1 MCLICICISTMS
13 NGIEP
18 LTTGT
23 YMIGAL
29 GLSIGLAC
37 YKYVNC
43 RHYECCDNQ
52 WVDLKVSELE
62 EDFQKNLFGQHLAK
76 RIVPKALNTHV
87 LKINPKKAL
96 VMSFHG
102 WTGCGKNHVS
112 RMIAKHMF
120 TKGSDSEFHHLY
132 IGSRDFPHK
141 QEVNKYRER
150 LRKEIEES
158 TKKCERSLFIF
169 DEVDKIAP
177 GVLDALKPY
186 IDHHDNVNG
195 VNYRRNVFL
204 FLSDAS
210 GNDITGVALKF
221 WSEGKDREYITL
233 KDMEPI
239 ISKNSYNEPGGFWHS
254 ELVKKDLIDVYVPF
268 LPLEKKHVRKCIIA
282 ELRARNLRT
291 DSTIVDRIA
300 NQLLY
305 APEEVELFSV
315 SGCKKVNQ
323 KVDLFATDEF

>member
-1 MCLICICISTMS
+1 MS
-13 NGIEP
+13 YGIEP

-23 YMIGAL
+23 YIVGAL
-29 GLSIGLAC
+29 GLSIGLAG

-52 WVDLKVSELE
+52 WVDFKVTELE
-62 EDFQKNLFGQHLAK
+62 EEFNKNLFGQHLAK
-76 RIVPKALNTHV
+76 RVIPKAVNTHV
-87 LKINPKKAL
+87 LKVRPKKAL

-112 RMIAKHMF
+112 RMIANHMF
-120 TKGSDSEFHHLY
+120 TKGSDSEYHHLY

-141 QEVNKYRER
+141 QEVNKYRDR
-150 LRKEIEES
+150 LRKEIEEA

-186 IDHHDNVNG
+186 IDYHENVNG
-195 VNYRRNVFL
+195 LDYRRNVFI
-204 FLSDAS
+204 FL
-210 GNDITGVALKF
+210 
-221 WSEGKDREYITL
+221 
-233 KDMEPI
+233 
-239 ISKNSYNEPGGFWHS
+239 S

-268 LPLEKKHVRKCIIA
+268 LPLEKKHVKKCILA
-282 ELRARNLRT
+282 ELRSRNLRT
-291 DSTIVDRIA
+291 DAAIVDRIA
-300 NQLLY
+300 SQLLY
-305 APEEVELFSV
+305 VPEEVELFSV